1 MESKRER
8 ALVLEPRAFRA
19 PEVRTCNH
27 FCFSDCII
35 VIIFY
40 VMFIRILTHTIDQ
53 KGVMIGAITSGQI
66 VDFIGK
72 KGVRWRIFCRDCS
85 YLSIFPAQTFSHNL
99 LSLLVESG
107 HGDVIH
113 DLYSRMVHSL
123 RIFYRISP
131 IFNYNFDI
139 FVYVFL
145 HVLPSGF
152 FNVGIFFPLFW
163 EISSSYME
171 LVFFLMWY
179 AFMRSLSSWI

>member
-1 MESKRER
+1 MINLSFLLGSITFNLFLGDGKQKREGPC
-8 ALVLEPRAFRA
+8 VGTKGFRA
-19 PEVRTCNH
+19 PKVRTCNH
-27 FCFSDCII
+27 FRFSDCII

-40 VMFIRILTHTIDQ
+40 ALFIRILTHTIGR

-123 RIFYRISP
+123 RIFCRISP

-139 FVYVFL
+139 FVYAFL
-145 HVLPSGF
+145 HVLPSRC
-152 FNVGIFFPLFW
+152 FNVGIFFPLF
-163 EISSSYME
+163 
-171 LVFFLMWY
+171 
-179 AFMRSLSSWI
+179 